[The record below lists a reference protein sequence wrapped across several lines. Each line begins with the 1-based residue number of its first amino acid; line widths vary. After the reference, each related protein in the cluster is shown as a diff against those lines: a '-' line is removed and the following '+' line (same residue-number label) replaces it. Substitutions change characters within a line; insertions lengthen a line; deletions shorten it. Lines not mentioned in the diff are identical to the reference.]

1 VTPEKEAPGELRLA
15 READISEMEGLIEAS
30 VRGLHGPYYTQAQI
44 DASIGTVF
52 GVDRQLIVDGT
63 YFVVEA
69 GGRII
74 GCGGWSRRAS
84 LCGSDSL
91 RTGEDP
97 LVDPRTEPARIRAF
111 FVHPGWVRRG
121 VGSRIMAQCER
132 AIADA
137 GFRTVVIMSTLA
149 GEPLYAGFGYR
160 VAERCD
166 VGMPG
171 GLSMSVLRMEKPVLR
186 GPVKAPEEQ

>member
-44 DASIGTVF
+44 DASIGTV
-52 GVDRQLIVDGT
+52 
-63 YFVVEA
+63 FVVEA